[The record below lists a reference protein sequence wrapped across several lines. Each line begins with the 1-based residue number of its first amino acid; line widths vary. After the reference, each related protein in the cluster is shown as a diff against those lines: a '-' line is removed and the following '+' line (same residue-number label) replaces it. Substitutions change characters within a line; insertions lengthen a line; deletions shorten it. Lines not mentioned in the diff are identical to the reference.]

1 MARSYSVPAVRRA
14 IQVLEIL
21 ANSHTGLSLAEL
33 SRSTSI
39 PKSSLFRILNTLEH
53 HSVVLQDEQR
63 ETFTLGMKLIDW
75 GNRALD
81 KIDLKTVSHPHLIR
95 MAHETRESYYVAILD
110 DSEVIVIDRA
120 DTPEMWQMVARLGQR
135 SPVHATA
142 SGQILISEMSAPAI
156 NALINRH
163 GLRKFTGRTITT
175 RESLEKRLRQVRAKG
190 FVVAD
195 AEYKPDLC
203 VIAVPIRDH
212 HGRITAAL
220 MTAMPS
226 ERARTEP
233 ERVNEVLSV
242 LEREA
247 VVISREIGY
256 SGPPPQPQPLQDET
270 GRKAQ

>member
-1 MARSYSVPAVRRA
+1 MARNYSVPAVRRA
-14 IQVLEIL
+14 IQILEIL
-21 ANSHTGLSLAEL
+21 ASSHTGLSLAEL

-39 PKSSLFRILNTLEH
+39 PKSSLFRILNTLER

-81 KIDLKTVSHPHLIR
+81 KVDLKSVSHPHLVR

-110 DSEVIVIDRA
+110 DSEVIIIDRA

-142 SGQILISEMSAPAI
+142 SGQILISEMNAPAI
-156 NALINRH
+156 NALITRQ
-163 GLRKFTGRTITT
+163 GLKKYTARTITT
-175 RESLEKRLRQVRAKG
+175 REGLEKRLQQVRAKG
-190 FVVAD
+190 FVVAN

-220 MTAMPS
+220 MTAMQS
-226 ERARTEP
+226 ERARKEP
-233 ERVNEVLSV
+233 DRVEEILTVLQ
-242 LEREA
+242 REA
-247 VVISREIGY
+247 AVISREIGY
-256 SGPPPQPQPLQDET
+256 SGPPAQPLQDAS
-270 GRKAQ
+270 GRKRQ

>member
-1 MARSYSVPAVRRA
+1 MARNYSVPAVRRA

-21 ANSHTGLSLAEL
+21 ANSHAGLSLAEL

-39 PKSSLFRILNTLEH
+39 PKSSLFRILNTLEE
-53 HSVVLQDEQR
+53 HSIVLQDEQR
-63 ETFTLGMKLIDW
+63 ETFALGMKLIDW
-75 GNRALD
+75 GNRALEG
-81 KIDLKTVSHPHLIR
+81 IDLKTVSHPHLLR
-95 MAHETRESYYVAILD
+95 MAHESRESYYVAILD

-120 DTPEMWQMVARLGQR
+120 DAPDMWQMVARLGQR

-156 NALINRH
+156 NALITRH
-163 GLRKFTGRTITT
+163 GLKKYTARTITT
-175 RESLEKRLRQVRAKG
+175 REALEKRLRQVRAKG
-190 FVVAD
+190 FVVAN

-220 MTAMPS
+220 MTAMQS
-226 ERARTEP
+226 ERARKEP
-233 ERVNEVLSV
+233 GRVDELVVVLQ
-242 LEREA
+242 REA
-247 VVISREIGY
+247 AVLSREIGY
-256 SGPPPQPQPLQDET
+256 SGPPQNTQHDEP